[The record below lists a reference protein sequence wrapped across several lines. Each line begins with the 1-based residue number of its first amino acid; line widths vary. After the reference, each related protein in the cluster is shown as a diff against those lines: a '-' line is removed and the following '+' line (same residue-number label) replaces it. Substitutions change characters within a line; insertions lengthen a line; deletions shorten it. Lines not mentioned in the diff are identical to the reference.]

1 MEKKLLEQIRMEGGN
16 QFVKTKEIKKVRKF
30 QNVKE
35 TERNKHKIN
44 KKISKEV
51 TANEKKETKE
61 NCTRNKIE

>member
-1 MEKKLLEQIRMEGGN
+1 M
-16 QFVKTKEIKKVRKF
+16 KTKEIKKVRKF